1 MYLASRLSVT
11 MSSTTAKEVTG
22 KSLKSPWLLKG
33 EVIKGFGRGSKE
45 LGIPT
50 ANLDHKCLIWAMGMR

>member
-1 MYLASRLSVT
+1 MSRP
-11 MSSTTAKEVTG
+11 KERPLIVGPET
-22 KSLKSPWLLKG
+22 PEAPFPVYLKG

-50 ANLDHKCLIWAMGMR
+50 GTPPGDHADKPILPMRMFRI